1 MREIIEIA
9 VNDIKTA
16 FIHVLHLIK
25 KVKKNINMIRKKQ
38 KMYKNCPN
46 RKPSNETCNTE
57 TKNKLDIIVVDI
69 AKDIMV
75 DIAEENVIE
84 SKHIAKEIA

>member
-1 MREIIEIA
+1 
-9 VNDIKTA
+9 
-16 FIHVLHLIK
+16 
-25 KVKKNINMIRKKQ
+25 
-38 KMYKNCPN
+38 MYKNGPN

-75 DIAEENVIE
+75 GTVEGNVIG
-84 SKHIAKEIA
+84 SKHMAKETA